1 MSATSKDF
9 ISIDLEKLTGKLKAE
24 DSNYSKVCR
33 VLQIIYWIFV
43 PLYLLMALYDY
54 SDTGEVEPVVRG
66 ISMSIAFVIFAIFFG
81 KYYKTYRYVDYS
93 LSTLTMLKRA
103 AYRYQPFQWKMLW
116 IVLAIFLMNTGMNYN
131 SLGTDESLLAQ
142 VVFLGA
148 ILIGF
153 IAGLLLWYIKYRP
166 LRNAILRLID
176 EIENN

>member
-1 MSATSKDF
+1 MSAMSKDF
-9 ISIDLEKLTGKLKAE
+9 ISTDLEKITSKLKAE

-33 VLQIIYWIFV
+33 VLQIVYWIFV

-81 KYYKTYRYVDYS
+81 KYFKTYRYVDYS
-93 LSTLTMLKRA
+93 LTTLTMLKRA

-116 IVLAIFLMNTGMNYN
+116 IVLAIFLMNIGMNYN
-131 SLGTDESLLAQ
+131 SLGTDESLVAQ
-142 VVFLGA
+142 FVFIGA

-153 IAGLLLWYIKYRP
+153 MGGLLLWYIKYRP
-166 LRNAILRLID
+166 LRNDILHLIE
-176 EIENN
+176 EIEHN